1 MKKGSSIQ
9 CCHVCGGELS
19 EFTKF
24 REFKLVSSDCQPIT
38 THASLW
44 ICSQCGTVQ
53 KGISE
58 EWQACVDQVYQQYNV
73 YSQAAGKEQRAFDA
87 AKGDSTSR
95 SSKILEWIQSES
107 SRHELK
113 LTGSLL
119 DFGCG
124 NGSFLGEFHRLFP
137 KWKLT
142 GLEMD
147 DSNQS
152 TIESIP
158 NTTHRAG
165 PIDSLLETYDLI
177 SMVHVLEHL
186 IDPISLLVQLRKKLR
201 PGGTLFIEVPNL
213 ITSPFDLFILDHC
226 THFTLENLRWILWK
240 SGFHV
245 TDTSTEVVAKEIS
258 VMAVPLD
265 QADGEVDVN
274 RAEPS
279 SAIEAITR
287 HLNLARQ
294 LRAKGKDL
302 IDTKP
307 AIFGSSISGTW
318 LASELD
324 FNVSSFID
332 EDIDRVGNVH
342 CSIPILSLDDVPP
355 SLPVMLPFSE
365 PTARSITAR
374 LNKDHPMIHTI
385 SALSNQ

>member
-1 MKKGSSIQ
+1 M
-9 CCHVCGGELS
+9 S
-19 EFTKF
+19 EFADF
-24 REFKLVSSDCQPIT
+24 RGFRLVSSDCQPMS

-73 YSQAAGKEQRAFDA
+73 YSQAKGKEQKAFDA
-87 AKGDSTSR
+87 AKGDSSSR
-95 SSKILEWIQSES
+95 SSRILEWIKSKS
-107 SRHELK
+107 SRHGLK

-137 KWKLT
+137 EWRLT

-158 NTTHRAG
+158 NATHRAG
-165 PIDSLLETYDLI
+165 TIDSLLEAYDLI

-186 IDPISLLVQLRKKLR
+186 VNPINFLVQIRKKLR
-201 PGGTLFIEVPNL
+201 PGGSLFIEVPNL
-213 ITSPFDLFILDHC
+213 MTSPFDLFIFDHC
-226 THFTLENLRWILWK
+226 THFTMESLRWILWK
-240 SGFHV
+240 SGFQV
-245 TDTSTEVVAKEIS
+245 TNTSTVVVAKEIS

-265 QADGEVDVN
+265 QGDGKMDVN

-279 SAIEAITR
+279 SAIEAITH
-287 HLNLARQ
+287 HLDLARR
-294 LRAKGKDL
+294 LRAKGKGI
-302 IDTKP
+302 IDRKP

-318 LASELD
+318 LANEMG

-332 EDIDRVGNVH
+332 EDFDRIGNIH
-342 CSIPILSLDDVPP
+342 CSIPILSLADVPP
-355 SLPVMLPFSE
+355 CLPVMLPFSE
-365 PTARSITAR
+365 PTAKSIKAR
-374 LNKDHPMIHTI
+374 LNKDYPKIQTV
-385 SALSNQ
+385 SVLSNQ